1 MIPWVREKFAERRA
15 RWLASRKREE
25 SGSNPGSGDKQCDN
39 KSGLSDALDSQEA
52 SAVDS
57 RHSVYVETSD
67 CLHLRIL
74 TTRGVS
80 VVVVV
85 PPEATG
91 SAVKKEALKQ
101 LALEAHPLP
110 FYAAN
115 LDSVLHR
122 YKLVR
127 TRHRTMLHSHET
139 VEKAGLVEGEEL
151 LLLTKRSSPTRAPPE
166 SVKGPTLAEVVA
178 ATKDLP
184 ATQPSPPAVN
194 IYDMV
199 LQTDLQYD
207 IRKILISL
215 AQSSAY
221 VIGAGPFADRLIEIL
236 KQRLLNRR
244 RHEASAL
251 ESLLAM
257 GFAPA
262 RVHQALKL
270 KNNVYP
276 AALEWLIENPSLSG
290 QNSMEAPVSPPAVA
304 SFSLERGK
312 FSSRRD
318 KIEILLEIV
327 RLHAQRDLP
336 APPETVTKIIEMGF
350 PEAEVREALKR
361 TQNNQAAACEWLV
374 GSRSRSL
381 TDLRD
386 GLPTDSPVLQALLT
400 SPQVQ
405 ISLGNPKMF
414 VAYLSMLDNYSSMS
428 MWLSDTDTS
437 GVLGHILRTYHEEKH
452 IVAIN
457 QFSNLI

>member
-25 SGSNPGSGDKQCDN
+25 SSSPGAGERQCDN
-39 KSGLSDALDSQEA
+39 KSGAGEAERSLTRDASDSEA
-52 SAVDS
+52 SDN
-57 RHSVYVETSD
+57 
-67 CLHLRIL
+67 LQLRIL
-74 TTRGVS
+74 TTRGES
-80 VVVVV
+80 VDVVV
-85 PPEATG
+85 PRNCTG
-91 SAVKKEALKQ
+91 NAVKKEALKQ
-101 LALEAHPLP
+101 LALGAHSLP

-115 LDSVLHR
+115 LDTVLHR

-127 TRHRTMLHSHET
+127 TRHRQVLHSHEQ
-139 VEKAGLVEGEEL
+139 VERVGLQDGEEL
-151 LLLTKRSSPTRAPPE
+151 LLTTKRTSAAHTAPE
-166 SVKGPTLAEVVA
+166 SLKGPSLAEVMA

-221 VIGAGPFADRLIEIL
+221 VIGAGPFADRLIGIL

-251 ESLLAM
+251 ENLLAM
-257 GFAPA
+257 GFAPS
-262 RVHQALKL
+262 RVHRALKL
-270 KNNVYP
+270 KNNVYS

-290 QNSMEAPVSPPAVA
+290 QNSMDAPVSPPPMTA
-304 SFSLERGK
+304 SISLSSGT
-312 FSSRRD
+312 FTSRRD

-336 APPETVTKIIEMGF
+336 APPDTVTKIIEMGF
-350 PEAEVREALKR
+350 AESEVREALKR

-386 GLPTDSPVLQALLT
+386 GLPSDSPVLQALLT

-457 QFSNLI
+457 QFSSNLI

>member
-25 SGSNPGSGDKQCDN
+25 SGSNPGSGDKQSDN

-74 TTRGVS
+74 TTRGLS

-151 LLLTKRSSPTRAPPE
+151 LLLTKRSSPTRTPPE

-270 KNNVYP
+270 QKVRFP
-276 AALEWLIENPSLSG
+276 EKQFCW